1 MNDINKQNP
10 QKLCPTCGSRVSETA
25 TKCSVCGRNLVQPA
39 DPSKTKTSGVNE
51 PRLPEITL
59 NLPIALGL
67 LILVLAIGAIITFF
81 ALRAT
86 GSVTPPTAVPTS
98 TVTMTPT
105 TIPTETPTFTP
116 QPTPTLLPP
125 IEYSIKEGDSCL
137 LLAAIYKVSVVS
149 IADINRL
156 PPDCGVLSVGQ
167 RLLIPQPTPT
177 PSPIPSSTLSSSQAT
192 QSACQTLTYT
202 VQSGD
207 TLAGVAAQY
216 NVDIEALRSWNGLPT
231 DNLFSGANLIIP
243 LCARLPTA
251 GPTPTPTTPPPYP
264 AANLLLPQDGSAFTA
279 ANDSVTLQWASVGI
293 LRPNESY
300 NVIIEDLTEGSGRR
314 LVDYVTDTR
323 YIIPV
328 TFRPTDSMPHV
339 IRWNIQPVRQT
350 GTDAEGKPIWQISG
364 ALSTPMVFSWSGL
377 GIASPTPVK

>member
-1 MNDINKQNP
+1 
-10 QKLCPTCGSRVSETA
+10 
-25 TKCSVCGRNLVQPA
+25 
-39 DPSKTKTSGVNE
+39 
-51 PRLPEITL
+51 
-59 NLPIALGL
+59 
-67 LILVLAIGAIITFF
+67 
-81 ALRAT
+81 
-86 GSVTPPTAVPTS
+86 
-98 TVTMTPT
+98 MTPT

-137 LLAAIYKVSVVS
+137 LLAAVYKVSVVS

-207 TLAGVAAQY
+207 TLAGVAANY

-231 DNLFSGANLIIP
+231 DNLFAGANLIIP

-279 ANDSVTLQWASVGI
+279 ANDSVTLQWASVGV

-350 GTDAEGKPIWQISG
+350 GTDAEGKPIGKSLVRWAPQWYSAGLVWESPVQPQSNNRKKSLQITK
-364 ALSTPMVFSWSGL
+364 ALFRPFWFTDPAESEWPGWLPLRPSL
-377 GIASPTPVK
+377 RR